1 MDPHPSISAE
11 GLAERERRVA
21 TWCADHAMPVAWV
34 LAGGYTWSISMGQ
47 LVDLHLHTVTAFAT
61 TNSDR
66 LSQAVPSLRSQAA
79 NTFLAHNGNARNN
92 HITRNEPKT

>member
-1 MDPHPSISAE
+1 
-11 GLAERERRVA
+11 
-21 TWCADHAMPVAWV
+21 MPVAWV

-66 LSQAVPSLRSQAA
+66 LSQVVPSLRAQAA
-79 NTFLAHNGNARNN
+79 NAVLAHNGNARNN
-92 HITRNEPKT
+92 HITRKEPRTCSAGKTKLLECEWLYGKVGG